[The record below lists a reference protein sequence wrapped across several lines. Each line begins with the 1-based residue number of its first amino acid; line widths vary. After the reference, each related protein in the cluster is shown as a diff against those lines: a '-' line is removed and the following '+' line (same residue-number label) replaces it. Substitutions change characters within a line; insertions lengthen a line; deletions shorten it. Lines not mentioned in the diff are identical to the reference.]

1 MTPEIYTVKK
11 INDETFLID
20 EYGRDICYLLLGKEK
35 ALLIDC
41 SIGLGDLKGVVEKIT
56 SLPVILAATHC
67 HADHIGGAFQFK
79 GGIWIH
85 KKDINLINRISAT
98 QHYRKKILSNRMKR
112 AGIDETYVKGHP
124 ELCRW
129 IPFKDG
135 KVFDLGGRK
144 VTAHHTPGHSKGS
157 VVFTDEKYKLMFTGD
172 NTISYLLMK
181 LPGAVSLTKW
191 LPGAEKTLELS
202 KTYTPYCAH
211 GNGKQS
217 TEQIENTIN
226 RVKEI
231 IKMHPKKTLKSQK
244 KIYPLKAKTECV
256 VYDTRKI

>member
-1 MTPEIYTVKK
+1 MTENIYTVEK

-20 EYGRDICYLLLGKEK
+20 EYGRDICYLLLGEEK

-41 SIGLGDLKGVVEKIT
+41 SIGLGDLRGVVENIT
-56 SLPVILAATHC
+56 SLPVTVAATHC
-67 HADHIGGAFQFK
+67 HADHVGGAFQFD

-85 KKDINLINRISAT
+85 KNDINLFTRIASM
-98 QHYRKKILSNRMKR
+98 QYFRKKVISNRMKR
-112 AGIDETYVKGHP
+112 VGIDEKYVKGHP

-129 IPFKDG
+129 NAFKDG

-172 NTISYLLMK
+172 NTCSYLLMK
-181 LPGAVSLTKW
+181 LPRAVSLTKW
-191 LPGAEKTLELS
+191 LDGAEKTLELS

-211 GNGKQS
+211 GDGRQS
-217 TEQIENTIN
+217 TEQIQNTIN

-231 IKMHPKKTLKSQK
+231 IQMNPKRTLCSKR